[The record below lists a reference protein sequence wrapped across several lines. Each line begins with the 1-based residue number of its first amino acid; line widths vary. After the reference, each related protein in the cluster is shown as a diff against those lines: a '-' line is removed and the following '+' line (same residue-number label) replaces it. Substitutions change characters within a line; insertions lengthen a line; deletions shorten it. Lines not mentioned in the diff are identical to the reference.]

1 MATLY
6 VGTSQSYQ
14 TVADAVAAAA
24 AGDTV
29 IIKGSEYT
37 ATDERVTVNK
47 SLTLK
52 AEGDV
57 TMRGLNI
64 GGEDFDFVVDGI
76 NFVASEADA
85 SGVTGYADNASC
97 ISQVGNLRNV
107 TIENC
112 TFDLTKAGMTRT
124 YGIFLS
130 LGTWGFENLTV
141 RNNVCEGYYDEEAYA
156 GYGLIYAANVNN
168 ADVSNNTVTYA
179 ASHAIQLSLTGK
191 TYQGSGEQ
199 TIKIDGN
206 IVDKSYACAVYC
218 ADLHNSDMTV
228 EINDNVVSNVQ
239 EGSCSIYHGAI
250 RIGQSTISGVEIS
263 GNVIDGAQVGIYNAA
278 AIKEG
283 SDGSI
288 VIENNAMSVSQI
300 HPAEDGVT
308 PVVSGLGGTAIPEG
322 TADNNIIVED
332 AEIPVDSSTDTI
344 YVNNNWSAFPKGTA
358 VVANGKVVVIGTNAF
373 ANAND
378 AEAAAEYTASK
389 MVIVEGSDVAYTKDQ
404 YYFLNTN
411 PNEGGEN
418 NAFDYVVDA
427 DKTYDMQVD
436 GTFKAYQ
443 VLLNNADTDVSATGK
458 LIASGE
464 ALRVMGGTFDVQGVR
479 AEGAADPDQSQNEIF
494 TGSWGGGTHPGSAV
508 QIKAG
513 YFTVNQKAVANI
525 NDTVMFVNAGSFN
538 VDDATANFDN
548 TYIYLGSGGTYADIA
563 FKVANGA
570 TLTLANNSTVINDKE
585 FGMNV
590 TVDATS
596 TFTMDAS
603 SSITATTLTVADGG
617 KFIINAANFSGYKKV
632 VDLAGTESLEGKVT
646 IEGKADDVRV
656 IYGSDGDVTLTD
668 ADMTLLYVN
677 SAYAGLKYG
686 EAIEGQE
693 GFYFGVNAFA
703 NADDAVN
710 ALTDNNSTI
719 ALFSDASM
727 TMTVDPSFKLNII
740 SGDGEKHTLQVD
752 SVIDVDAEFAK
763 EITLDAPL
771 FMAYYNNHNV
781 VVNGDLKGGIYNY
794 DGSMTLNNSKITD
807 SYDNS
812 NIGGTV
818 TINGDGSWT
827 LENAQADNLKFIN
840 IGRSDWLGQGI
851 LNLNDTVV
859 KAISYSV
866 DSNSADAKSQ
876 INAVNSTIG
885 TVKNDGSRGDL
896 TLTAN
901 GVVNLTNS
909 NLDIVGTLTNN
920 GAVNV
925 KAGVSTLNIANMTGD
940 GDFDLYE
947 GAIIQDSTV
956 VGDASVVGK
965 VTFRGDNTF
974 NNLYDFGTYYASS
987 YDGANAEIVVEE
999 GASLKLT
1006 HKIGNAYGLGYGDK
1020 LTVNGSL
1027 TDARKVDRSTLT
1039 DEDASFYAE
1048 KGIRLSTS
1056 SGNDAADG
1064 SFFTVNNAYVIV
1076 GKSGSFSNSKTAGK
1090 FTLAFN
1096 NSVVDA
1102 ANIYFSESSD
1112 VISMSFDNCDILT
1125 AIFMTEDKDSSYSL
1139 NASKLVVTGS
1149 GNDRYNG
1156 NGGTLTVTD
1165 SEITIEQG
1173 AYTNKGTLTLT
1184 NSTLSAA
1191 SVVNSGS
1198 LTVSAA
1204 GSLVSAN
1211 TLTGD
1216 GAIIIDAA
1224 GFTGGT
1230 KTVIDLNGTESL
1242 AGKVTLE
1249 NAGDF
1254 NLAYGAD
1261 GDVIIT
1267 DQKTD
1272 VIYVGAVNAAG
1283 VKSENTSA
1291 DANTAIQG
1299 YNKFDTITEANAA
1312 GKLVDGTTVNYGNT
1326 ERVYTGN
1333 GMGYVPATNTSI
1345 SAVGTV
1351 TITGGAGAYVPY
1363 IEAASRG
1370 TVVKFSDADLTLTK
1384 LRDNGSSGVG
1394 GAKFIIEN
1402 SKLDGGNTVDNLTWV
1417 TFYKDSEIQITNSV
1431 IGLADEGDFSIGD
1444 IKVGNAAADDVAV
1457 DAEGNKQYLAWG
1469 DYGKLA
1475 LKAGGKFTATDSTI
1489 FAGYIFE
1496 TCDNGSITLNNS
1508 VLYASAILV
1517 NTVDGGSAMIK
1528 FDGSAVRQSGWG
1540 NATEFYG
1547 ISIGNGTTGKAQMIL
1562 TNGAT
1567 LDWTYAD
1574 SNGKVTD
1581 AYKTKTTESIVVNA
1595 DGELVV
1601 EENSGLTAAS
1611 IKNQGLLKVSDSTFA
1626 VEKFVHNSDTAAT
1639 FDNVELDITELDT
1652 GSGAYV
1658 IVGGTSKVNI
1668 DNVYGSN
1675 ALRLGKDA
1683 VITDG
1688 SNISGSVSARAMG
1701 NLTIGEKSTDVVNI
1715 HRLDTRY
1722 IDGDTVTV
1730 NGTLNMDGYCLGM
1743 VGKLN
1748 DEVLTLTGAG
1758 TINLKQNVFFEG
1770 YLDSNGYYVA
1780 GNLSNIVV
1788 DKDITIN
1795 MVENDSQSHLRF
1807 TYANVTV
1814 NGKIINAGKAID
1826 RTLLTSATVTVSGEG
1841 ATLDLAEYLWI
1852 GYDDVY
1858 DSRTDEGKAD
1868 YKSTLNV
1875 KDGGTVKV
1883 GGELRV
1889 NTESAINV
1897 EKSTLTAGTVYNS
1910 GSVTVYND
1918 STFTVNGA
1926 FNGADGVVNINIAE
1940 GSYGMWKVIDA
1951 EDNADSDYG
1960 KVNVNIGGTWV
1971 DEAGDLWAYN
1981 TTFDTIYVNAEWD
1994 GETNINLGDGKV
2006 LGVNAFASLDDI
2018 AENATDETT
2027 AVVITGGTYS
2037 SVSGEW
2043 VSLLAGGINSVTAD
2057 GTVTLE
2063 KYGNLFFKAGAAGTY
2078 TISGDYVTTGV
2089 EGFLWE
2095 GGQNLGW
2102 KVNGVTRFEGAD
2114 GVVFNITNATFTSSS
2129 AIQFI
2134 DAKAVIDANSSLAGA
2149 ETTEGKLAVY
2159 GSEVVSYGKIALV
2172 TSGNPGTALLIGN
2185 AQYAEKGSSLTVS
2198 GEKASVDIAIN
2209 GNQPDQVDAN
2219 IHASGALTVEAGA
2232 SFTAAGKVINA
2243 GTVKVN
2249 KASYFNAGTLDN
2261 SGYMDVTSSKLT
2273 AETVVNTGDVKVN
2286 GSSILVKELDNA
2298 EGTLDVTGNS
2308 SLEIGKLTGEINAN
2322 DATLN
2327 GSIIGGTLNVTGA
2340 SDINL
2345 GKGLN
2350 KIVFGSIESSV
2361 DATWDVTGL
2370 DSVDFAAQN
2379 GTVDITG
2386 QMDKAGFGL
2395 AQMKVGG
2402 FYKTGHE
2409 SDVPEEG
2416 EDLMGSTTVNIDND
2430 SYVKAHQVYIADN
2443 ESANE
2448 HTLNVYGELEATSIF
2463 NKAMGN
2469 LNIYGDVSAEYLQAA
2484 GNVTVSGKDVN
2495 VVLNANSTSNNG
2507 ATKIGTD
2514 VEGLRSQF
2522 VIEEGATVDA
2532 TGTVYV
2538 GYSDTRNGDLLV
2550 NGAVLNADT
2559 IKVQEG
2565 STFAVAG
2572 DSTVTAKVYGDMA
2585 LKNGAV
2591 LNGNVSIDVDGS
2603 MIVDG
2608 KAALGAETAFS
2619 GVINGGELAVSGDKN
2634 ALAINGGDAKL
2645 IVDESTVFDSNDKL
2659 GDILLKG
2666 AAKDTVLTVADAA
2679 LNGNTIENLKLNITD
2694 ADNQINVNTD
2704 LANIYMVNDFAVKET
2719 MGIYYYE
2726 HADGKYMYLVKED
2739 NMINITA
2746 GVVGDDDETSTE
2758 EFDKVVIDS
2767 KNASTALAGVNLVMG
2782 DGKTSFTVKNGSKS
2796 EDIVFAIGGIHK
2808 SELGGSTTVKIGNYT
2823 DVTVNGDV
2831 ENISQFTTGKDGKLT
2846 IAGDVLGQNTN
2857 NTVSFGANNDVEIK
2871 GGVNL
2876 FGGKNKIAVGANST
2890 VDVTGSLLGV
2900 ADLNIAKEAMVKVVG
2915 MYEAAAMNNKITLT
2929 NKANLDLGGIDNGGV
2944 DRGTG
2949 TTVKVGK
2956 ESTMRVNGD
2965 ANGIAGITVGNSS
2978 VADFNDIEGTEKT
2991 NKISIGNDSRF
3002 YAGNIN
3008 LAGGKNSITSGK
3020 GTDVK
3025 VGNITNVTTVS
3036 VGAESSFTADD
3047 VTLAN
3052 GKFTSG
3058 KNATVEVGNI
3068 TNAKTVKTG
3077 AGELASFTAGIITNA
3092 SSVEV
3097 GGQSDFKADA
3107 LKNVNKFTVANG
3119 KAASKKAGAV
3129 LTNAVID
3136 GNVEMTAGKDTFK
3149 VGANTSTVVDGEIAF
3164 GEGKD
3169 TLSMGKN
3176 AMLKVNAVSGM
3187 EVFNATDSSVL
3198 VATNGKD
3205 VDFDLGDATGSWNKA
3220 TIIDMEGELEV
3231 GTNDGSVY
3239 ANEFDYYEFNLELG
3253 KSLTFENLSEGIEI
3267 KYQYELNGV
3276 WTDMLDYKDGL
3287 TAAGDYRVFVGVSS
3301 DEFSS
3306 KNEKLNY
3313 ILDAKLA

>member
-1 MATLY
+1 MAEIK
-6 VGTSQSYQ
+6 VGTGQEYTSLQ
-14 TVADAVAAAA
+14 AAINAAAD
-24 AGDTV
+24 GDKIV
-29 IIKGSEYT
+29 
-37 ATDERVTVNK
+37 
-47 SLTLK
+47 LTESITEESISIDGKDIAIDL
-52 AEGDV
+52 
-57 TMRGLNI
+57 
-64 GGEDFDFVVDGI
+64 GGF
-76 NFVASEADA
+76 
-85 SGVTGYADNASC
+85 
-97 ISQVGNLRNV
+97 
-107 TIENC
+107 
-112 TFDLTKAGMTRT
+112 TF
-124 YGIFLS
+124 
-130 LGTWGFENLTV
+130 
-141 RNNVCEGYYDEEAYA
+141 
-156 GYGLIYAANVNN
+156 
-168 ADVSNNTVTYA
+168 
-179 ASHAIQLSLTGK
+179 TGK
-191 TYQGSGEQ
+191 TY
-199 TIKIDGN
+199 IKNG
-206 IVDKSYACAVYC
+206 
-218 ADLHNSDMTV
+218 ADVVISNGKMTV
-228 EINDNVVSNVQ
+228 AGNSPAFNDAVIKVMDGEVEVGGVKTVVPTSLELN
-239 EGSCSIYHGAI
+239 
-250 RIGQSTISGVEIS
+250 GVE
-263 GNVIDGAQVGIYNAA
+263 VDGGEAVNSRYYTNAVTYNATGGLKVTDCTITAGMATRNADCESIGSLSSAAVGIYAPNKSGGKIEITNSTVTGGYGKTNAEWTGYVSQLFANGGCGISLHGTSEVTITDSTVNGGGSNWWNAGVAINVSNQFSGTLDVADSAVTGGKAEGQGGNYGQGGAGIYTNMSTSCESIDITGSTITGGAGGKSSNAFGIEYRNEDIKMNITESTVAAGNGEDASGGGAAIAIYNSESTQIVLDDVKLNGEGNGSNTVINGGDKGITVVGPVEITGGELTNTVVNVDASGLNGSEAIISGATGDGVDVNVTGNEDAVVIVDGGKTYITTETDPAA
-278 AIKEG
+278 A
-283 SDGSI
+283 DTSI
-288 VIENNAMSVSQI
+288 
-300 HPAEDGVT
+300 
-308 PVVSGLGGTAIPEG
+308 
-322 TADNNIIVED
+322 
-332 AEIPVDSSTDTI
+332 I
-344 YVNNNWSAFPKGTA
+344 YVNNNWAGQA
-358 VVANGKVVVIGTNAF
+358 DNAL
-373 ANAND
+373 
-378 AEAAAEYTASK
+378 
-389 MVIVEGSDVAYTKDQ
+389 V
-404 YYFLNTN
+404 
-411 PNEGGEN
+411 
-418 NAFDYVVDA
+418 
-427 DKTYDMQVD
+427 
-436 GTFKAYQ
+436 
-443 VLLNNADTDVSATGK
+443 
-458 LIASGE
+458 
-464 ALRVMGGTFDVQGVR
+464 GV
-479 AEGAADPDQSQNEIF
+479 
-494 TGSWGGGTHPGSAV
+494 
-508 QIKAG
+508 
-513 YFTVNQKAVANI
+513 
-525 NDTVMFVNAGSFN
+525 
-538 VDDATANFDN
+538 
-548 TYIYLGSGGTYADIA
+548 
-563 FKVANGA
+563 
-570 TLTLANNSTVINDKE
+570 
-585 FGMNV
+585 
-590 TVDATS
+590 
-596 TFTMDAS
+596 
-603 SSITATTLTVADGG
+603 G
-617 KFIINAANFSGYKKV
+617 KF
-632 VDLAGTESLEGKVT
+632 
-646 IEGKADDVRV
+646 
-656 IYGSDGDVTLTD
+656 
-668 ADMTLLYVN
+668 
-677 SAYAGLKYG
+677 
-686 EAIEGQE
+686 
-693 GFYFGVNAFA
+693 FGVNAFA
-703 NADDAVN
+703 DFES
-710 ALTDNNSTI
+710 ALAAAAGNTNVTRI
-719 ALFSDASM
+719 EIESD
-727 TMTVDPSFKLNII
+727 
-740 SGDGEKHTLQVD
+740 
-752 SVIDVDAEFAK
+752 
-763 EITLDAPL
+763 
-771 FMAYYNNHNV
+771 
-781 VVNGDLKGGIYNY
+781 
-794 DGSMTLNNSKITD
+794 
-807 SYDNS
+807 
-812 NIGGTV
+812 
-818 TINGDGSWT
+818 
-827 LENAQADNLKFIN
+827 
-840 IGRSDWLGQGI
+840 
-851 LNLNDTVV
+851 
-859 KAISYSV
+859 
-866 DSNSADAKSQ
+866 
-876 INAVNSTIG
+876 
-885 TVKNDGSRGDL
+885 
-896 TLTAN
+896 LTAN
-901 GVVNLTNS
+901 GVANTSDYFNISQKLVIGTANGADYKVSIIPAGTDSIAVKVQGDGASLTIEEGVDIDWLDVVANGFWTNNEGMVIDGKLSAKSLKVWTSNNGITVNETGKVELGHSDGQLDWNYGNGSLTINGILTDTADKNLTDGPQFKAGYTTVQSNS
-909 NLDIVGTLTNN
+909 NGGTFELNNTYFEGGAWFNIGGKNFTANVDNSVLKVSGGDAAGSLAMTNSGNVINLDNGSRLIVANVNVGEGNTIDVDGSSLEIGTLTNN

-1006 HKIGNAYGLGYGDK
+1006 HKIGNAYGLEYGDK

-1165 SEITIEQG
+1165 SEITIEKG

-1267 DQKTD
+1267 DQKAD

-1852 GYDDVY
+1852 GYNYVY

-1910 GSVTVYND
+1910 GSVTIDND

-1926 FNGADGVVNINIAE
+1926 FNGADGVVNINIAA

-2209 GNQPDQVDAN
+2209 GNQPNQVDAN

-2273 AETVVNTGDVKVN
+2273 ADNAVNTGDVKVN

-2298 EGTLDVTGNS
+2298 EGTLDVTGDS
-2308 SLEIGKLTGEINAN
+2308 YLKIGKLTGEINAN

-2402 FYKTGHE
+2402 FYKPGHE

-2448 HTLNVYGELEATSIF
+2448 HTLNVYGELEAKSIF

-2550 NGAVLNADT
+2550 NGAVLDADV
-2559 IKVQEG
+2559 IEVQEG

-2900 ADLNIAKEAMVKVVG
+2900 ADLNIAKDAMVVVVG
-2915 MYEAAAMNNKITLT
+2915 MYEAAAMNNKITLA
-2929 NKANLDLGGIDNGGV
+2929 NKATLKLGGIDNGGV

-2956 ESTMRVNGD
+2956 ESTMIVNGD
-2965 ANGIAGITVGNSS
+2965 VNGIAGITVGNSS
-2978 VADFNDIEGTEKT
+2978 VADFNYIEGTEKT

-3020 GTDVK
+3020 GTDVE

-3036 VGAESSFTADD
+3036 VGAESSFTSGD
-3047 VTLAN
+3047 VTLANGKFTSGKNATVEVGKITNVTTVSVGAESSFTAGDVTLVN

-3149 VGANTSTVVDGEIAF
+3149 VGDNTSTVVDGEIAF

-3187 EVFNATDSSVL
+3187 EVFNATASSVL

-3276 WTDMLDYKDGL
+3276 WTDMLDYTDGL

-3313 ILDAKLA
+3313 ILDVKLA